1 MASRFYNYDP
11 SLAAPIIFTIAF
23 AAVSLLACFQFYKAL
38 RNPTASKLDKRRT
51 LIVIP
56 FIFGGLC
63 EIVGCIC
70 RIINSQDPDAKNP
83 FIVQAVLLLVAAAL
97 FAATIYMI
105 LGRIIAMLNSA
116 HQSLVPVK
124 WLTKIFVLGDVISF
138 LMQGIGASVRAAD
151 PTKGDHA
158 ERIIIGGL
166 FVQIGFFGVFIIVA
180 ALFQYKVWR
189 NPSVEAQAL
198 RYTPSKTFN
207 WQTILITL
215 FVCSVLILVRC
226 IIRAV
231 EYLQG
236 YDGFIISN
244 EVFLY
249 TLDLLLMFLNMVLL
263 CWQDNCAYFVEVGP
277 LSRDENFINSQQVL
291 YPLEQEK
298 LSSPLPELDLFR
310 DEARTMV

>member
-1 MASRFYNYDP
+1 MSPKSRFYNYKP

-23 AAVSLLACFQFYKAL
+23 AAMSLLACFQFYRAL
-38 RNPTASKLDKRRT
+38 KNPTASKLDKRRT

-70 RIINSQDPDAKNP
+70 RIINSQDPNAKNP

-151 PTKGDHA
+151 PSKSDHA

-189 NPSVEAQAL
+189 NPS
-198 RYTPSKTFN
+198 
-207 WQTILITL
+207 TILITL
-215 FVCSVLILVRC
+215 FVCSILILVRC

-244 EVFLY
+244 EAFLY

-263 CWQDNCAYFVEVGP
+263 SWQDNCAYFVEVGP
-277 LSRDENFINSQQVL
+277 LSRDENFINSKQMSFR
-291 YPLEQEK
+291 LEQEK
-298 LSSPLPELDLFR
+298 LSGPIAESDSFR